1 MSSHQSGAL
10 KQKNK
15 KHKGKSSKR
24 ALVRSLGAG
33 KVSTAS
39 PAVGGSAINKRRNNN
54 KSQDQVHRADR
65 LNRIA
70 QLRKHKQNE
79 IWLQKRIGTSHGA
92 PKNIAIVPLSLAVD
106 CSEILEACLK
116 DASWV
121 DRTTNIIHAEYSKH
135 KSSCDFVS
143 APLDLMAILD
153 VVKTADIII
162 FAVDA
167 NVSNIFDVVD
177 EFGHLILSSI
187 RALGCPETMCCI
199 GGLSVPM
206 ELSGAA
212 RTQMNDVKK
221 GIIRY
226 MQSVISNE
234 TKVCDTTDFI
244 QLARYVC
251 NLSPKEIGW
260 RNNRSYLVS
269 NEVQAQPDPA
279 APGKVCVR
287 IGGYLRGKPMNVNSL
302 AHIVGVGTGR
312 IIDVTVATCNGPFD
326 KSDSKRKNGK
336 NNASPTT
343 LPSNPSIQDPLEL
356 ECQVTD
362 IGGEQTWPTE
372 EEMGDDIDDGA
383 GRNRRHVPTTIPA
396 GMSSYQADWYV
407 DEEGEWDDGN
417 GSDEGEDGG
426 NDTMVD
432 GTMEDNNDDHDDA
445 GKHVKFD
452 GMDEDDDEDE
462 NFTMDGSLINATGTA
477 AVEEKRRLRALAKE
491 DDEFPDEVDTPFD
504 VSARKRFARYRALQS
519 FRTSPWHPK
528 ENLPLDYARIYQFEN
543 YNGAQKRVLAEGKL
557 AESLQHANLLKGK
570 AGGSSKNSDSMSA
583 IDGDNSTADTSG
595 VVPGTNNTYV
605 CSDQYVYITIGSLS
619 PEVITRLQNVGY
631 LTMFSILQHENKLS
645 VVNYTVTRCSSYADP
660 IKSKD
665 TMIMHTGFRSFSA
678 KPIYSESN
686 INSDKHKLERFFKSD
701 KFTVASVYGP
711 VTFLPCPLLMFKKLD
726 SGRLVLVATGS
737 LHSVDP
743 DRIILKK
750 IILTGLPVRVRKR
763 YAVVK
768 HLFYDPQDV
777 RWFKPAELYTKRGLR
792 GHIREPV
799 GTHGLLKAQF
809 SAPITQNDTVMLILY
824 KRIYPKIPAEGIQM
838 F

>member
-1 MSSHQSGAL
+1 
-10 KQKNK
+10 
-15 KHKGKSSKR
+15 
-24 ALVRSLGAG
+24 
-33 KVSTAS
+33 
-39 PAVGGSAINKRRNNN
+39 
-54 KSQDQVHRADR
+54 
-65 LNRIA
+65 
-70 QLRKHKQNE
+70 
-79 IWLQKRIGTSHGA
+79 
-92 PKNIAIVPLSLAVD
+92 
-106 CSEILEACLK
+106 
-116 DASWV
+116 
-121 DRTTNIIHAEYSKH
+121 
-135 KSSCDFVS
+135 
-143 APLDLMAILD
+143 MAILD
-153 VVKTADIII
+153 VVKVADIII

-167 NVSNIFDVVD
+167 NVSNIIDVVD
-177 EFGHLILSSI
+177 EFGHLVLSAI

-199 GGLSVPM
+199 GGLSIPM
-206 ELSGAA
+206 DLSGAA

-226 MQSVISNE
+226 LQSLISND
-234 TKVCDTTDFI
+234 TKVCDTIDFI
-244 QLARYVC
+244 QLARYIC

-279 APGKVCVR
+279 APGKVCIR

-312 IIDVTVATCNGPFD
+312 IVDVTVATGSGPFD
-326 KSDSKRKNGK
+326 KAESRRKSGK
-336 NNASPTT
+336 ISVSPTT
-343 LPSNPSIQDPLEL
+343 LPSNPAVQDPLEL

-372 EEMGDDIDDGA
+372 DEMGGQDIDDGA

-407 DEEGEWDDGN
+407 DEEGEYDDGN
-417 GSDEGEDGG
+417 DSEEGEEGEEGD
-426 NDTMVD
+426 NEHMVD
-432 GTMEDNNDDHDDA
+432 GTTKDNTDHDT

-452 GMDEDDDEDE
+452 GMEEDDDEDE
-462 NFTMDGSLINATGTA
+462 TFTMDGSLLNATGTA
-477 AVEEKRRLRALAKE
+477 AIEEKRRLRALAKE
-491 DDEFPDEVDTPFD
+491 DDEFPDEVDTPYD
-504 VSARKRFARYRALQS
+504 MSARKRFARYRALQS

-543 YNGAQKRVLAEGKL
+543 FSGAQKRVLTEGKL
-557 AESLQHANLLKGK
+557 AESLQHTNLLKGK
-570 AGGSSKNSDSMSA
+570 SGGSAKHGDSMSVTDA
-583 IDGDNSTADTSG
+583 DDSAVDNSG

-605 CSDQYVYITIGSLS
+605 CSDQYVFITIGSLPS
-619 PEVITRLQNVGY
+619 EVLTRLQTVGY
-631 LTMFSILQHENKLS
+631 VTMFSILQHENKLS
-645 VVNYTVTRCSSYADP
+645 VVNYNVTRCATYADP

-665 TMIMHTGFRSFSA
+665 PMIMHTGFRSFLA

-726 SGRLVLVATGS
+726 NGRLVLAATGS

-750 IILTGLPVRVRKR
+750 IILTGLPMRVRKR

-809 SAPITQNDTVMLILY
+809 SAPITQDDTVMLILY